1 MGYNNS
7 VGVIM
12 LEGAPK
18 EFYSVGEFAK
28 KAGVTIRTLRYY
40 DKIGLLKPCGYN
52 TLGYRLYS
60 KEDFGRLQKILTLKF
75 IGLSL
80 EEIGDIMKYDINDKN
95 FKKSLVIQKEII
107 GERVQHMF
115 TVIKAID
122 ETLQMVEKE
131 EVLNWDK
138 FINVI
143 NLINLDKKWIEQYRN
158 ASNLRARINL
168 HESFSIN
175 KEGWMPWF
183 FKQLNLPNN
192 INILE
197 LGCGDGS
204 LWVKNLDKIPKGWN
218 ITLTDFSQGMLKD
231 AKKNLEKYA
240 DRFSFNVVD
249 AENIPYENES
259 FDVVIANHMLYH
271 LNDIDRALGEINR
284 VLKKEGYF
292 FASTVGKNHMKEM
305 RDIVRLVDESI
316 LKLEGFNLT
325 KKFQLENGMKI
336 LRYYFDEI
344 SMKRYTDSLKITKG
358 TPLID
363 YIFSMPGNIEERFNE
378 YKYKKLEKILEEIIQ
393 NKGYIYIT
401 KDTGFF
407 SGRKNS

>member
-7 VGVIM
+7 VEVII

-40 DKIGLLKPCGYN
+40 DKIELLKPCGYN

-107 GERVQHMF
+107 GERVQHML

-131 EVLNWDK
+131 DVLNWDK

-175 KEGWMPWF
+175 KEGWMTWF

-231 AKKNLEKYA
+231 AKKNLEKYV
-240 DRFSFNVVD
+240 DRFNFNVVD
-249 AENIPYENES
+249 AENIPYENEN

-284 VLKKEGYF
+284 VLKKDGYF

-305 RDIVRLVDESI
+305 RDIVRMVDESI

-336 LRYYFDEI
+336 LKYYFDEI
-344 SMKRYTDSLKITKG
+344 SMKRYEDSLKITKV